1 MTDKTISVKMDEG
14 DITRISIFLENAN
27 QRFKSSN
34 IIKNYEEL
42 NLFLYIYRNR
52 IAGKVTRFK
61 DLQSFTQK
69 SDVYISNF
77 IKTSTQNGSID
88 VRDSDIDKRVKLYV
102 LTEKAKETIR
112 SFGFYATYTDSDSS
126 NIGVG

>member
-1 MTDKTISVKMDEG
+1 MIDKTISVKMDEG

-52 IAGKVTRFK
+52 IAGRETRFK
-61 DLQSFTQK
+61 DLQAFSQK

-77 IKTSTQNGSID
+77 IKTSVQNGSID
-88 VRDSDIDKRVKLYV
+88 IKDSDKDKRQKLYV
-102 LTEKAKETIR
+102 LTQKAKETIR
-112 SFGFYATYTDSDSS
+112 SFAFNAKYNDD
-126 NIGVG
+126 

>member
-42 NLFLYIYRNR
+42 NLFLFIYRNR
-52 IAGKVTRFK
+52 IAGKDTRFK
-61 DLQSFTQK
+61 DLQAFTQK

-77 IKTSTQNGSID
+77 IKTSAQNGSIE
-88 VRDSDIDKRVKLYV
+88 VKDSDKDKRQKLYV
-102 LTEKAKETIR
+102 LTEKAKKTIR
-112 SFGFYATYTDSDSS
+112 SFSFNVTY
-126 NIGVG
+126 I

>member
-14 DITRISIFLENAN
+14 DITRISIFLESAN
-27 QRFKSSN
+27 QRFKSSS

-52 IAGKVTRFK
+52 IAGKETRFK
-61 DLQSFTQK
+61 DLQAFSQK

-77 IKTSTQNGSID
+77 IKTSVQNGSIYAK
-88 VRDSDIDKRVKLYV
+88 DSNKDKWVKLYV

-112 SFGFYATYTDSDSS
+112 SFGFNATYSE
-126 NIGVG
+126 

>member
-14 DITRISIFLENAN
+14 YITRISIFLENAN

-42 NLFLYIYRNR
+42 NLFLFIYRNR
-52 IAGKVTRFK
+52 IGGKDTRFK
-61 DLQSFTQK
+61 DLQAFTQK

-77 IKTSTQNGSID
+77 IKTSIQNGSINIIN
-88 VRDSDIDKRVKLYV
+88 SDKDKRQKLYV
-102 LTEKAKETIR
+102 LTEKAKETVT
-112 SFGFYATYTDSDSS
+112 SFGFNASISDKPE
-126 NIGVG
+126 

>member
-42 NLFLYIYRNR
+42 NLFLFIYRNR
-52 IAGKVTRFK
+52 IAGKDTRFK
-61 DLQSFTQK
+61 DLQAFTQK

-77 IKTSTQNGSID
+77 IKTSAQNGSIE
-88 VRDSDIDKRVKLYV
+88 VKDSDKDKRQKLYV
-102 LTEKAKETIR
+102 LTEKAKETVT
-112 SFGFYATYTDSDSS
+112 SFGFNASISDKPE
-126 NIGVG
+126 

>member
-1 MTDKTISVKMDEG
+1 MIDKTISVKMDEG

-52 IAGKVTRFK
+52 IAGKDTRFK
-61 DLQSFTQK
+61 DLQSFSQK

-77 IKTSTQNGSID
+77 IKTSVQNGSIY
-88 VRDSDIDKRVKLYV
+88 VKESNKDKRLKLYV
-102 LTEKAKETIR
+102 LTEKAKKTIR
-112 SFGFYATYTDSDSS
+112 SFGFKATYSD
-126 NIGVG
+126 N

>member
-1 MTDKTISVKMDEG
+1 MTDKTISVSMNEG

-27 QRFKSSN
+27 KRFKSTS

-52 IAGKVTRFK
+52 IAGKDTRFK
-61 DLQSFTQK
+61 DLQAFSQK

-77 IKTSTQNGSID
+77 IKTSVQNGSIYAK
-88 VRDSDIDKRVKLYV
+88 DSNKDKRVKLYV
-102 LTEKAKETIR
+102 LTEKAKKTIR
-112 SFGFYATYTDSDSS
+112 SFGFNATYSK
-126 NIGVG
+126 

>member
-1 MTDKTISVKMDEG
+1 MIDKTISVKMDEG

-42 NLFLYIYRNR
+42 NLFLFIYRNR
-52 IAGKVTRFK
+52 IGGKDTRFK
-61 DLQSFTQK
+61 DLQAFTQK

-77 IKTSTQNGSID
+77 IKTSIQNGSINIIN
-88 VRDSDIDKRVKLYV
+88 SDKDKRQKLYV
-102 LTEKAKETIR
+102 LTEKAKETVT
-112 SFGFYATYTDSDSS
+112 SFGFNASISDKPE
-126 NIGVG
+126 

>member
-1 MTDKTISVKMDEG
+1 MIDKTISVKMDEG

-42 NLFLYIYRNR
+42 NLFLFIYRNR
-52 IAGKVTRFK
+52 IAGKDSRFK
-61 DLQSFTQK
+61 DLQAFSQK

-77 IKTSTQNGSID
+77 IKNSIQNGSITTIN
-88 VRDSDIDKRVKLYV
+88 SNIDKRQKLYV
-102 LTEKAKETIR
+102 LTEKAKETIA
-112 SFGFYATYTDSDSS
+112 SFSFNKRFNDKS
-126 NIGVG
+126 I

>member
-1 MTDKTISVKMDEG
+1 MTDKTISVTMNEG

-52 IAGKVTRFK
+52 IAGKDTRFK
-61 DLQSFTQK
+61 DLQAFSQK

-77 IKTSTQNGSID
+77 IKTSAQNGSID
-88 VRDSDIDKRVKLYV
+88 VKDSDKDKRQKLYV
-102 LTEKAKETIR
+102 LTKKAKEAVR
-112 SFGFYATYTDSDSS
+112 SFGFNVTYTDNQNRGD
-126 NIGVG
+126 G

>member
-1 MTDKTISVKMDEG
+1 MTDKTISVKMDES

-42 NLFLYIYRNR
+42 NLFLFIYRNR
-52 IAGKVTRFK
+52 IGGKDTRFK
-61 DLQSFTQK
+61 DLQAFTQK

-77 IKTSTQNGSID
+77 IKTSIQNGSINIIN
-88 VRDSDIDKRVKLYV
+88 SDKDKRQKLYV
-102 LTEKAKETIR
+102 LTEKAKETVT
-112 SFGFYATYTDSDSS
+112 SFGFNASISDKPE
-126 NIGVG
+126 

>member
-27 QRFKSSN
+27 QRFKSSS

-52 IAGKVTRFK
+52 IAGKDTRFK
-61 DLQSFTQK
+61 DLQAFSQK

-77 IKTSTQNGSID
+77 IKTSVQNGSIYSK
-88 VRDSDIDKRVKLYV
+88 DSNKDKRVKLYV

-112 SFGFYATYTDSDSS
+112 SFGFNATYSK
-126 NIGVG
+126 